1 MYEGLVVM
9 EATTLRNM
17 ISDLLDEKL
26 GNVPEYV
33 SVHTAMDLLN
43 RKDKGTIR
51 RYAKTFKIK
60 QKVVGGKILYLYKDL
75 IRVKQL
81 VGNSKRIRQ

>member
-43 RKDKGTIR
+43 RKCKGTIR

-60 QKVVGGKILYLYKDL
+60 QKVVGGKILYSYKDL

-81 VGNSKRIRQ
+81 FGDSKRIRQ

>member
-1 MYEGLVVM
+1 MYEGLVVTGM
-9 EATTLRNM
+9 KELRNM

-26 GNVPEYV
+26 GNLPEYV

-51 RYAKTFKIK
+51 RYADTFKIK

-81 VGNSKRIRQ
+81 FGDSKRIRQ